1 MWDAVVGGLISS
13 GVLLFLL
20 GALGAMTWGRVTDN
34 FKTINETL
42 HKVDKCIDEL
52 YEGRNR
58 TNERVTRLEAKVER
72 SLNGTK
78 TTRRENN
85 G

>member
-1 MWDAVVGGLISS
+1 VGCCRRGINFKWGSA
-13 GVLLFLL
+13 LLAWSARSDDL
-20 GALGAMTWGRVTDN
+20 GRVTDN